1 MTASSTRRL
10 VRFAAP
16 LVLAAGLTGAA
27 GAQPNVADS
36 PTDIRPL
43 LIGSETPSAA
53 VQTLE
58 GAETDLRDVILGKKS
73 VLIFYRG
80 GW

>member
-10 VRFAAP
+10 VRFTAP
-16 LVLAAGLTGAA
+16 LVLAASLTGTAA
-27 GAQPNVADS
+27 AQPSVADS

-58 GAETDLRDVILGKKS
+58 GAETDLRDVLLGKKS
-73 VLIFYRG
+73 ILIFYRG